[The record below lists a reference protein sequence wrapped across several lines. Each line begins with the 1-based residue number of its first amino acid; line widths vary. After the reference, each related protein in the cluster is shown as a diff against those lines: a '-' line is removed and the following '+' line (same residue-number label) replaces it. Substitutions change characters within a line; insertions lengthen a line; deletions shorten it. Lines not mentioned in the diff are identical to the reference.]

1 MYGKHE
7 SYDRVWG
14 QLRGQGVPG
23 SRIRVG
29 RCPLCLTGW
38 MWDRRA
44 FDTHVDDDGGI
55 LIQRPQSD
63 AQPLDVDGSLTAKDY
78 LAKWSPT
85 WRNRP
90 DDDELVAHHACPECH
105 GQRDMGS
112 WIAQLR
118 RTTRLANIN
127 WMPYAPVTQ

>member
-1 MYGKHE
+1 MKSKHE
-7 SYDRVWG
+7 SYDRIWG

-29 RCPLCLTGW
+29 RCSLCLTGW

-55 LIQRPQSD
+55 LILWPQSD
-63 AQPLDVDGSLTAKDY
+63 DRPHLDQTHLLDVDGS
-78 LAKWSPT
+78 
-85 WRNRP
+85 
-90 DDDELVAHHACPECH
+90 LVAHHACPECH

-112 WIAQLR
+112 WITQLR

-127 WMPYAPVTQ
+127 WMPYAPVTS